1 MDNESA
7 KKASSYKKGDLLRI
21 SSRNGASNWFVK
33 QIDDKSNSLTLSG
46 EHSNRPKKLILDKID
61 FKNQFVSKIEKAEM
75 EVREGEILRTSSR
88 MYEHNIESN
97 TDLKVKKIV
106 PGFLVL
112 KDGKKSILMIKAS
125 LNGAPLKYGYTK
137 SLHTTSTKRYDT
149 TVSVLKPYQTNK
161 NNIFKIN
168 ALSKSSSIIV
178 TEDKEKA
185 IKYSH
190 RETNRGSSI
199 SADNYSGLSI
209 EAGNILNRISE
220 TTAVFSKQDYFKEAI
235 SNNKDYTQS
244 KLNTD
249 IADALE
255 NGYLIKKDYSL
266 KKPLI
271 IYHLSN
277 EKMKSKN
284 INLRLDFELEQNSS
298 LKLID
303 FFSDDSEKNFM
314 NIFYNFN
321 LDKDAILK
329 NYKIDKSLNKN
340 LKYSFN
346 NINQKQNSISETF
359 IFSAGSDYFKNE
371 INCNLKGEYSS
382 AFINGIFSL
391 DDNKQHEIRTTINH
405 LVENTKSYQLIKS
418 VLGKNTK
425 SAYQGRI
432 YVDSKAQKTDGYQL
446 SKAILLDETSEF
458 NAKPELEIYADDV
471 KCSHGSASGSLD
483 DNSIFYLMSRGL
495 NYKQAKGLLINGF
508 LLDVIEKITDAE
520 IKDLLKKMIGL
531 KK

>member
-1 MDNESA
+1 MKEQ
-7 KKASSYKKGDLLRI
+7 L
-21 SSRNGASNWFVK
+21 
-33 QIDDKSNSLTLSG
+33 
-46 EHSNRPKKLILDKID
+46 KID
-61 FKNQFVSKIEKAEM
+61 FNKIQEVSNFSNKDIE
-75 EVREGEILRTSSR
+75 I
-88 MYEHNIESN
+88 
-97 TDLKVKKIV
+97 
-106 PGFLVL
+106 
-112 KDGKKSILMIKAS
+112 KKSY
-125 LNGAPLKYGYTK
+125 LNKFIENGFPNRKQENWKFL
-137 SLHTTSTKRYDT
+137 D
-149 TVSVLKPYQTNK
+149 
-161 NNIFKIN
+161 IN
-168 ALSKSSSIIV
+168 QI
-178 TEDKEKA
+178 
-185 IKYSH
+185 
-190 RETNRGSSI
+190 
-199 SADNYSGLSI
+199 
-209 EAGNILNRISE
+209 
-220 TTAVFSKQDYFKEAI
+220 I
-235 SNNKDYTQS
+235 SNNIPDLSFYNDYSIENKIDSSIFIDDLEHNKIIFINGGIEKIDFSYEDKKQIEIIEDSYTIDKS
-244 KLNTD
+244 ENNNSLIDLN
-249 IADALE
+249 IALS
-255 NGYLIKKDYSL
+255 NKHFKILIKKSYSL

-271 IYHLSN
+271 IYHLTN

-321 LDKDAILK
+321 LDRDAILK
-329 NYKIDKSLNKN
+329 NYKIDRSLNKN

-359 IFSAGSDYFKNE
+359 VFSAGSDYFKNE